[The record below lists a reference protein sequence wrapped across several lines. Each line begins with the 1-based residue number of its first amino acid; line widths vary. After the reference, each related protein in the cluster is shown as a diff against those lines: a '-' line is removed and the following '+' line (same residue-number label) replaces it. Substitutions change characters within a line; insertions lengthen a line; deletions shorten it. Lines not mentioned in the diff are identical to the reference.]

1 MTSLTAFHLSNA
13 LTYASLLC
21 GVGAL
26 AGALQ
31 ANAATCGAL
40 LALAVVFDT
49 FDGRFARFVRR
60 RPPRRGPAADLGAEL
75 DSLVDAVTFGIVP
88 IACASVLFA
97 GAGAIWWGSGFA
109 YVACAVTRLGVYNVS
124 NADVARP
131 GTGFIGLPTPV
142 AALVWSSLFLIQPDS
157 GSMILAA
164 LALAVAMVSP
174 VRIARP
180 ASAGLALF
188 VLWPLGLI
196 AAHASRL

>member
-1 MTSLTAFHLSNA
+1 MSSVPAFHLSNA
-13 LTYASLLC
+13 LTYASLLG
-21 GVGAL
+21 GVDAL
-26 AGALQ
+26 AGALEG
-31 ANAATCGAL
+31 NAAACGAL
-40 LALAVVFDT
+40 LALAVVVDT

-60 RPPRRGPAADLGAEL
+60 RLPRRSPGAELGAEL

-88 IACASVLFA
+88 IVCASVLFG
-97 GAGAIWWGSGFA
+97 GAGATWWGSGFA
-109 YVACAVTRLGVYNVS
+109 YVACAVTRLGAYNVS
-124 NADVARP
+124 NADVANASK
-131 GTGFIGLPTPV
+131 GFIGLPTPV
-142 AALVWSSLFLIQPDS
+142 AALVWSSLFLIRPEI

-196 AAHASRL
+196 AAHASRF